1 MKNSLAITAGLCA
14 LAGLLM
20 ATEEVISCCRFALRL
35 CSELIMPSLFPFF
48 VLTGLLGR
56 LGLPALLGR
65 WLGPLAE
72 RIFRCSG
79 PGATAFFLGITG
91 GYPMGAA
98 FIADMERSGA
108 VSPEEASRLLA
119 FCNNSGPAFIV
130 GAVGAGAFGSAEAG
144 LFLYIIHILAAALTG
159 FLLRPRQAP
168 SAPPGPAALPRP
180 MAVTAALAESV
191 KQAVASVLAVCGF
204 VVCFSVLV
212 GLLDARGLFSLLS
225 GRLSELLGLPLQ
237 FSRAMLTGLLELGS
251 GVGAMRGLALR
262 PVNLALAAGI
272 LGWGGLS
279 VQFQTL
285 ALFPDSEI
293 KTAPHAAGRLIS
305 GILGFL
311 LAFFLGSL
319 VF

>member
-35 CSELIMPSLFPFF
+35 CSELILPSLFPFF

-56 LGLPALLGR
+56 LGLPGLLGK
-65 WLGPLAE
+65 WLGPLAG

-79 PGATAFFLGITG
+79 AGATAFFLGLTG

-130 GAVGAGAFGSAEAG
+130 GAVGAGAFGSAGAG

-159 FLLRPRQAP
+159 FLLRPRHAP
-168 SAPPGPAALPRP
+168 AAPGQAALPRP
-180 MAVTAALAESV
+180 MEVTAALAESV
-191 KQAVASVLAVCGF
+191 KQAVAAVLTVCGF
-204 VVCFSVLV
+204 VVCFTVLV

-225 GRLSELLGLPLQ
+225 GRLSELLGLPLS

-251 GVGAMRGLALR
+251 GVGAMRGLALC
-262 PVNLALAAGI
+262 PINLALAAGI
-272 LGWGGLS
+272 LGWGGIS

-285 ALFPDSEI
+285 ALFSDSEI